1 MKEMLIVMRKMVGI
15 IKDGSSILIALIQFF
30 NGLLDIP
37 EIHNNPELLEQIHK
51 SILETQSFLA
61 VRQVVVDEAQKVIN
75 EHSDDVLEIDWR
87 D

>member
-1 MKEMLIVMRKMVGI
+1 MKETIIVMRKMIGI

-37 EIHNNPELLEQIHK
+37 EIHNNPELIEQIHK

-61 VRQVVVDEAQKVIN
+61 VRQVVVDEAQKVID
-75 EHSDDVLEIDWR
+75 EYADDILIIE
-87 D
+87 

>member
-1 MKEMLIVMRKMVGI
+1 MKETIIVMRKMIGI

-61 VRQVVVDEAQKVIN
+61 VRQVVVEEAQKVID
-75 EHSDDVLEIDWR
+75 EHADDILIIE
-87 D
+87 

>member
-1 MKEMLIVMRKMVGI
+1 MGI
-15 IKDGSSILIALIQFF
+15 IKDGSSILIELIQFF

-37 EIHNNPELLEQIHK
+37 EIRNNPELLEQIHK

-75 EHSDDVLEIDWR
+75 EHADDVLEIDWR